1 MINPI
6 FADIQDKHRIDPP
19 VRAEYMQEKI
29 EQFQNKE
36 TERFKKLDTLL
47 SNAQNQKD
55 KANNRLLYRFWS
67 LEILALI
74 ETFTAKS
81 APNDNANGIALSFE
95 SKERIKRL
103 RRFQRSI

>member
-6 FADIQDKHRIDPP
+6 FADIQDKRCIDLS
-19 VRAEYMQEKI
+19 VKAVFMQEKI

-47 SNAQNQKD
+47 INAQSQKD

-74 ETFTAKS
+74 ETFTARS

-103 RRFQRSI
+103 RRLQRSI